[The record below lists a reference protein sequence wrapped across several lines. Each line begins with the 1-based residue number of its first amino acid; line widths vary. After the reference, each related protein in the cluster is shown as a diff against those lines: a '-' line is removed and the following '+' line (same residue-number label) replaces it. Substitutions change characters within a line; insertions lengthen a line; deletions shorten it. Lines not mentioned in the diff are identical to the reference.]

1 MIIYNFKKL
10 FKYRFKENLNL
21 LEIVYNI
28 HYIWLQKKHQNY
40 MNICVQS
47 ILENVTMFNKM

>member
-47 ILENVTMFNKM
+47 MLENVTMFNKM